1 MKQLNSRRAATQ
13 QPAAAPPGL
22 RNPAD
27 LRKTALKAHLLHFF
41 TNVLLAA
48 DAEAALEPYG
58 LTRLHNRVLALTA
71 MNPGATIS
79 DLLRAMRVT
88 HQNLNPTMRQ
98 LIKNGLLVARIGE
111 QDRRRKQLYLTA
123 KGRKLV
129 QTVLRRQLTRL
140 EAALTASGPEATEA
154 FLAVHERLVDQDDL
168 KWVER
173 LTEDPSG
180 LADV

>member
-1 MKQLNSRRAATQ
+1 MKQLNSSRAAK
-13 QPAAAPPGL
+13 PAPSSAVSGL
-22 RNPAD
+22 R
-27 LRKTALKAHLLHFF
+27 KKALKAHLLHFF

-98 LIKNGLLVARIGE
+98 LIKEGLLVARIGE

-123 KGRKLV
+123 KGRRLV

-140 EAALTASGPEATEA
+140 EAALTACGPDATEA
-154 FLAVHERLVDQDDL
+154 FLAVHERLVDKDDL